1 MFEKTVF
8 GGAPKWE
15 LWHSWRVTK
24 KLYSGW
30 VTYATWLQE
39 LWRRPR
45 YLPSSTYFLWRQNSH
60 WAVQYSCM
68 NYLFGYPI
76 WVSVLLYCLLH
87 FHLLCH
93 RMVQNSVRP
102 NVRFGRTFFWS
113 SAEQFG
119 SVRFGWRQN
128 VRPPPNIFPSKER
141 EISSDLSANKNFREE
156 SFLSKFI
163 CKVFRIFRKLF
174 LLGFVSICI
183 VGTPF

>member
-60 WAVQYSCM
+60 FNTVVWII
-68 NYLFGYPI
+68 YLGILSECLSYFIVFYI
-76 WVSVLLYCLLH
+76 FIYCATGWYKIV
-87 FHLLCH
+87 FD
-93 RMVQNSVRP
+93 
-102 NVRFGRTFFWS
+102 RT
-113 SAEQFG
+113 FG